1 MDHLLTRGNTGAGVW
16 ADPAYRSEE
25 IEARLRALQL
35 GVYRLAWSRLTGT
48 ALDHV
53 RAAFYY
59 ADSGETVWPDLL
71 DEAELT
77 DLVAGLSGRV
87 S

>member
-1 MDHLLTRGNTGAGVW
+1 M
-16 ADPAYRSEE
+16 
-25 IEARLRALQL
+25 
-35 GVYRLAWSRLTGT
+35 YRLAWSRLTGT